1 MHMAKSGKKQ
11 ELIDRI
17 VDVLDQWRRANNED
31 RWAKA
36 RAIVAQVR
44 NVGQ

>member
-1 MHMAKSGKKQ
+1 MPKSGKKQ
-11 ELIDRI
+11 ELIERI
-17 VDVLDQWRRANNED
+17 VDVLDQWRRGNNED

-44 NVGQ
+44 NTGQ